1 MKILDLFS
9 GAGGAAEGY
18 RRAGFDEIVG
28 VDLADQ
34 PRYPF
39 DFVRGDAIE
48 VGARLLA
55 EGGFDAI
62 HASPPC
68 QRFSTMTAR
77 HGAGRV
83 ESHLDLV
90 EPTRE
95 LLVASGLPYVIENV
109 PRAPLRDPV
118 VLCGTMFGLVGLD
131 WHLRRHRIFETS
143 FDLWPPASCAHRPG
157 AALAVYGHPGGSSR
171 RDPRARFGSFAEW
184 QVALGIDW
192 MIADEVAEAIPPA
205 YTEWI
210 GGRLLAS
217 IEESRRT
224 ARKETSGE

>member
-1 MKILDLFS
+1 MRLLDLFS

-28 VDLADQ
+28 VDLVDQ

-39 DFVRGDAIE
+39 DFVRADALDAAN
-48 VGARLLA
+48 VLLSG
-55 EGGFDAI
+55 GGFDAI

-77 HGAGRV
+77 HGADRV
-83 ESHLDLV
+83 ASHDDFV
-90 EPTRE
+90 ERTRD

-109 PRAPLRDPV
+109 PRAPLLDPV
-118 VLCGTMFGLVGLD
+118 VLCGTMFGLVGPD

-143 FDLWPPASCAHRPG
+143 FALWPPAGCAHQPG
-157 AALAVYGHPGGSSR
+157 AALAVFGHPGGTSR

-184 QVALGIDW
+184 KEAMGIDW
-192 MIADEVAEAIPPA
+192 MVADEVAEAIPPA

-210 GGRLLAS
+210 GRALLAS

-224 ARKETSGE
+224 ARKEIR